1 MDLGCVVH
9 NTTTKLSKDKGSTAD
24 GLKHL
29 AFAVVLCLE
38 QAAAGRKFALEHSA
52 EASLCESDI
61 LKVLV
66 RQSGASSFFW
76 PIHDGTHFQRLI
88 GCSICRRNQFIYD

>member
-9 NTTTKLSKDKGSTAD
+9 NITTKLSKDKGSTAD

-38 QAAAGRKFALEHSA
+38 QAAAGRKFALEHA
-52 EASLCESDI
+52 AL
-61 LKVLV
+61 
-66 RQSGASSFFW
+66 
-76 PIHDGTHFQRLI
+76 RLHYV
-88 GCSICRRNQFIYD
+88 SQMS

>member
-9 NTTTKLSKDKGSTAD
+9 DTTTKLSKDKGSTAD

-38 QAAAGRKFALEHSA
+38 QAAAGRKLALEHSA

-66 RQSGASSFFW
+66 RQSGASRFFLAN
-76 PIHDGTHFQRLI
+76 T
-88 GCSICRRNQFIYD
+88 